1 MMRLSR
7 AWIALPALAVL
18 LTGADDPT
26 RFALPPSP
34 PRFHPPA
41 EGVLFADD
49 FSDGL
54 AKWEADS
61 VRAWSAWRGMLRA
74 DLPDRKQARS
84 FLFAGSEAWRD
95 YALEFDVCGMRG
107 VDKGAVI
114 RVQNTSGFAIDLRG
128 GSYQDLVAHVREWPV
143 GKARVTNAN
152 GTWSR
157 VRMEA
162 RGDRFRVWVNG
173 DLKIDRRDGRRT
185 QGRIALAA
193 YTGGVGKCTVYYDNV
208 VVTALD

>member
-1 MMRLSR
+1 MRVNLAR
-7 AWIALPALAVL
+7 LAVPALALL

-26 RFALPPSP
+26 RFATPPTP
-34 PRFHPPA
+34 PKFRPPA

-49 FSDGL
+49 FSRDL
-54 AKWEADS
+54 SRWESDS
-61 VRAWSAWRGMLRA
+61 SEAWTAWRGLLRA
-74 DLPDRKQARS
+74 NLPDRKQARS
-84 FLFAGSEAWRD
+84 FLYAGSEEWRD
-95 YALEFDVCGMRG
+95 YALDFDVCGMRG

-128 GSYQDLVAHVREWPV
+128 GTYQDLIAHIRQWPV

-152 GTWSR
+152 GTWSH

-162 RGDRFRVWVNG
+162 RGDRFRVFVNG
-173 DLKIDRRDGRRT
+173 DLLIERVDARRPA
-185 QGRIALAA
+185 GRIAFAA

-208 VVTALD
+208 VVTALE

>member
-1 MMRLSR
+1 MRTR
-7 AWIALPALAVL
+7 HAWIALPAFALL

-34 PRFHPPA
+34 PRFAPPA
-41 EGVLFADD
+41 KGVLFADD
-49 FSDGL
+49 FSGGL
-54 AKWEADS
+54 SKWEPDS

-84 FLFAGSEAWRD
+84 FLYAGSEDWRD

-107 VDKGAVI
+107 VDKGAVV

-128 GSYQDLVAHVREWPV
+128 GTYQDVIAHLREWPM
-143 GKARVTNAN
+143 GKAPATNAN

-157 VRMEA
+157 VRIEA
-162 RGDRFRVWVNG
+162 KGERYRVWVNG
-173 DLKIDRRDGRRT
+173 ELKIERRDGRRP